1 MILGGI
7 NRSSMID
14 YPGKIS
20 CVLFTSGCN
29 FKCPYCHNPAL
40 VTPGEG
46 AFIYDEDEVFRFL
59 EKRQGLLDGVVIT
72 GGEPTLHKDLVAFC
86 KRVKKLG
93 YPVKL
98 DTNGSRP
105 FVLQGLIEEGAVDY
119 IAMDIKTD
127 PSAYAPFICDKNIEK
142 ELRSSI
148 SHIMDSGMPYE
159 FRTTCMT
166 PLVNAGVMAT
176 IGETI
181 KGAMLYALQG
191 VSSTDV
197 LNPAFFETEGA
208 VCDRSVL
215 EGYRDIAGRY
225 VENCIVR

>member
-29 FKCPYCHNPAL
+29 FKCPYCHNPDL

-72 GGEPTLHKDLVAFC
+72 GGEPTLHTDLPSFC
-86 KRVKKLG
+86 RRVKALG

-105 FVLQGLIEEGAVDY
+105 VVLKNLIEEKLVDY
-119 IAMDIKTD
+119 IAMDIKTAPVD
-127 PSAYAPFICDKNIEK
+127 YAPLICDKNIEK
-142 ELRSSI
+142 ELLSSI
-148 SHIMDSGMPYE
+148 SHIMESRIPYE
-159 FRTTCMT
+159 FRTTCVT
-166 PLVNAGVMAT
+166 PLVNERVVTT
-176 IGETI
+176 ICETI
-181 KGAMLYALQG
+181 KGASLYALQN

-197 LNPAFFETEGA
+197 LNPEFFESEGA
-208 VCDRSVL
+208 ACDRSVL
-215 EGYRDIAGRY
+215 EGYRGIVGSY